1 MGVKRQQDNDAI
13 IQAARRYPAWN
24 CFYKFYYAMLKP
36 DSAPAALPRAAEPTR
51 NFNSILKK
59 LTRWPGWFCL
69 AVIGIGLF
77 NLGHLILKALNPLQL
92 DYSEGLVLSGI
103 HRLLA
108 HPALG
113 DTYSFNPAFYDTTD
127 LAYPPVFPYL
137 GAFFDWLLHA
147 LPGLSGLPAL
157 DVSLYAVRGL
167 TLLGLVGS
175 AALVYATVRL
185 FKAARPVALAAAT
198 LFFCFHPVIYWGD
211 AARVDALGL
220 AFVLAGVYTVCR
232 AETRKPQSLVYLG
245 SLPFFY
251 LAFFTKQSLLAA
263 AVAVAVYFFVSG
275 RRKQAVIFAALL
287 ASGIGLGLAVLT
299 LSTGGNYLFFVT
311 MERYTPFSP
320 GQLVTTWALSLA
332 LYGPLIGLA
341 AWQGFFFLRRGGPLR
356 FVTIWGGCAL
366 AVSLTVGKAG
376 AADYYFFEI
385 FAYFCVMA
393 GLALSPASPINFK
406 KFFPKALLGL
416 QILILLALA
425 VQLNFQP
432 DRQANLGPAYR
443 EATRVL
449 AGYPAG
455 TPLFAELSGPAMASG
470 HFDQVFD
477 HFLFRQ
483 LSAAGVRNGQAL
495 VEDATN
501 RKFKVML
508 MGYDILKLN
517 TKVGYVPS
525 TPWPPGF
532 EEAVRQHYRLLETL
546 RGQDGQDYAWLLV
559 PK

>member
-1 MGVKRQQDNDAI
+1 
-13 IQAARRYPAWN
+13 
-24 CFYKFYYAMLKP
+24 MLKP
-36 DSAPAALPRAAEPTR
+36 DSAPAALPRAAKTTQ
-51 NFNSILKK
+51 NFNSPLKN
-59 LTRWPGWFCL
+59 LSGWSGWFCL
-69 AVIGIGLF
+69 AVLVLSLI

-103 HRLLA
+103 HRLLE
-108 HPALG
+108 HPALA

-147 LPGLSGLPAL
+147 LPGLSGQPAL

-167 TLLGLVGS
+167 TLAGLVSS

-185 FKAARPVALAAAT
+185 FKASRLVALAAGM

-211 AARVDALGL
+211 AGRVDALGL
-220 AFVLAGVYTVCR
+220 AFVLAGVYLFCR
-232 AETRKPQSLVYLG
+232 AETRQPQNLAYLG

-263 AVAVAVYFFVSG
+263 AAAVVIYLFVSG
-275 RRKQAVIFAALL
+275 RIRRAVIFAALL
-287 ASGIGLGLAVLT
+287 GLGIGFGLAVLT
-299 LSTGGNYLFFVT
+299 FATGGNYLFFVT
-311 MERYTPFSP
+311 MERFTPFSP
-320 GQLVTTWALSLA
+320 GQLVTTWALSLL
-332 LYGPLIGLA
+332 LYGPLIGIA
-341 AWQGFFFLRRGGPLR
+341 AWQGFFFFRRGGPLR
-356 FVTIWGGCAL
+356 FLTIWGGCAFV
-366 AVSLTVGKAG
+366 VSLTVGKAG
-376 AADYYFFEI
+376 AADYYFFEV
-385 FAYFCVMA
+385 FAFLCVMA
-393 GLALSPASPINFK
+393 GLALFPASPVNFK
-406 KFFPKALLGL
+406 KFFPKALLAL
-416 QILILLALA
+416 QILILLVLA
-425 VQLNFQP
+425 VNLNFQP
-432 DRQANLGPAYR
+432 DRQGNLGPAYR
-443 EATRVL
+443 EAARVL
-449 AGYPAG
+449 AEYPAG
-455 TPLFAELSGPAMASG
+455 TPIFAELSGPAMASG

-495 VEDATN
+495 VQDVA
-501 RKFKVML
+501 RQKFKVML

-517 TKVGYVPS
+517 TKPGYVPS

-532 EEAVRQHYRLLETL
+532 EEVVREHYRLLETL